1 MDRSKLI
8 SILLVVIII
17 GLGGISIKFYLDYMN
32 QRKYSEQLKRSY
44 NAKIAQI
51 TQAKQAV
58 EREKERIQSE
68 LSRIKKDI
76 ATYKDQIDSL
86 KLEKKKWE
94 EKYNEVLQDKV
105 SLKEQ
110 VNSLQ
115 EALEEKKDKIGELK
129 MQLEQ
134 LKSAQER
141 GNQTSGAIND
151 SFWADIVQKK
161 AELETKVEE
170 LENLVREK
178 EIARKEA
185 VQKKLELEIKL
196 SQLDLQNQEL
206 KRQLDYAHRMIDLLS
221 RDFVREKENRRAMK
235 ALLDKIEKENQLIKD
250 KVVGLTKSETY
261 LQKKLSKS
269 QQEKELLRRHLE
281 DMDTVIRESIEQ
293 IASLTDKMKEM
304 KIDSPQDLNKAKV
317 VDLPPIVVGDNTKG
331 TSNRPV
337 AHESNMGS
345 SIKTEGKILNVNEAH
360 NFVVIDLGKKDG
372 VVEGMEFDVVRNREK
387 IARVKVRML
396 KDDVCAADIVKLYG
410 TNEIKV
416 GDKVQ

>member
-1 MDRSKLI
+1 MDRSKVV
-8 SILLVVIII
+8 SILLVVIIL

-32 QRKYSEQLKRSY
+32 QRRYSEQLKRSY

-58 EREKERIQSE
+58 EREKERIQGE

-76 ATYKDQIDSL
+76 ATYKEQIDSL

-94 EKYNEVLQDKV
+94 EKYNEILQDKV

-115 EALEEKKDKIGELK
+115 EELEEKKDKIGELK
-129 MQLEQ
+129 VQLEQ
-134 LKSAQER
+134 LKAKQGKS
-141 GNQTSGAIND
+141 GQTGGVMKD
-151 SFWADIVQKK
+151 GFWADVVQKK
-161 AELETKVEE
+161 AELEAKVEE
-170 LENLVREK
+170 LENLLREK
-178 EIARKEA
+178 EVARKEA

-196 SQLDLQNQEL
+196 SQLDLQNREL
-206 KRQLDYAHRMIDLLS
+206 RRQLDYAHRMIDLLS

-235 ALLDKIEKENQLIKD
+235 ALLDRIERENRSIKD
-250 KVVGLTKSETY
+250 KVIGLTKSETY
-261 LQKKLSKS
+261 LQKKLSKT
-269 QQEKELLRRHLE
+269 QQEKELLKRHLE

-304 KIDSPQDLNKAKV
+304 KIESPQDLNKAKV
-317 VDLPPIVVGDNTKG
+317 VDLPPIVVGKDEANAG
-331 TSNRPV
+331 
-337 AHESNMGS
+337 GS
-345 SIKTEGKILNVNEAH
+345 SKEAVTNEREMKVEGKILNVNEAH
-360 NFVVIDLGKKDG
+360 NFVVIDLGRKDG
-372 VVEGMEFDVVRNREK
+372 VVEGMEFDVVRNGEK

-410 TNEIKV
+410 ASEIKV